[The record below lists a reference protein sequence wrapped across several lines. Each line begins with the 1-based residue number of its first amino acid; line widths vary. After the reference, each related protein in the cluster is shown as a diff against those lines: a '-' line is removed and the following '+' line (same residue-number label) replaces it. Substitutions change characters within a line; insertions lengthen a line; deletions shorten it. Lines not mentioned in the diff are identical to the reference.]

1 MGLTFESSTIMY
13 RQDYHK
19 ALERKRR
26 IERFKNRRKGKGRRK
41 KGKIHWIVALLIM
54 GALTL
59 VVFLVGL
66 YFMEMNGGF
75 SVGSNIYSPSK
86 TIAYR
91 ESPND
96 LTTEGR
102 QQMADAHR
110 MHHNAYANY
119 GKPHCRAS
127 QPATAG
133 DWIIRI
139 IVGLFVIGLCI
150 LWGFFH
156 PISFLITLVIGGTFL
171 SGFGIT
177 HMLRARGAYM

>member
-1 MGLTFESSTIMY
+1 MG
-13 RQDYHK
+13 K

-26 IERFKNRRKGKGRRK
+26 IERFKNRRKGKGQRK

-54 GALTL
+54 GALAL

-75 SVGSNIYSPSK
+75 SVESNIYSPSK

-91 ESPND
+91 EAPQD

-110 MHHNAYANY
+110 MHHNAVPGYYANY
-119 GKPHCRAS
+119 GNTHGRAS

-150 LWGFFH
+150 LWGYFD
-156 PISFLITLVIGGTFL
+156 PISFLVTLVICGTFI
-171 SGFGIT
+171 SCFGIT
-177 HMLRARGAYM
+177 HM